1 MLIKKRKILS
11 KKEKKLFYEN
21 LAKEFGEII
30 SSHIELSTMLEEV
43 ITDEG
48 TLIVRSGKI
57 WFFYFDSRIIP
68 SIYFLRESNFKL
80 PEIVVDIGAI
90 RFITNG
96 ADVMAPGV
104 VLFDEAIS
112 KHDVVAIHE
121 EKADTIIA
129 VGSSLI
135 DGHEFEKTKKG
146 KVVKMLHYLKDN
158 IWNFQL

>member
-57 WFFYFDSRIIP
+57 WFFYSDSRIIP
-68 SIYFLRESNFKL
+68 SIYFLRESNFEL

-96 ADVMAPGV
+96 ADVMSPGV
-104 VLFDEAIS
+104 VLFNKEIS
-112 KHDVVAIHE
+112 KGTLVVIRE
-121 EKADTIIA
+121 EKANSIIG
-129 VGSSLI
+129 VGFSLI
-135 DGHEFEKTKKG
+135 NSEDFDKSQKG
-146 KVVKMLHYLKDN
+146 KVVKLIHHLKDR
-158 IWNFQL
+158 IWSFQL